1 MGSFRGDFLRRLP
14 LPMSAV
20 WLLSDI
26 AEAKGRQSSIRAVPQ
41 VLTTLRETALV
52 QSVESSNRIEGITVA
67 PGRLRPLVLGDDR
80 PRDRSEEEIL
90 GYRRALEKV
99 HLHARDL
106 AVEPRLLLDLHGM
119 VQEGAGDAG
128 QWKRVDNEIVEIL
141 SGEAPRIRFRP
152 TPALG
157 TAAAVEEMCLA
168 YRAIS
173 SEREAPPLVT
183 LAALILDFLC
193 IHPFRDGNGRVSRLL
208 TLLAL
213 YQNDH
218 EVGRFVSL
226 ERLIEESR
234 GDYYE
239 ALRKSS
245 EGWHEGKHDLLPWLH
260 YFLAIIRR
268 AYNELETQ
276 VGEATGFPRGAKTAQ
291 IEAAIAR
298 IPGDFTLADLERAC
312 PGVSRELARRV
323 LRRLS
328 DQGQVESLGRGPGA
342 LWRRRTA
349 FKD

>member
-1 MGSFRGDFLRRLP
+1 MSSFRGDFLRRLP
-14 LPMSAV
+14 IPMGAA

-26 AEAKGRQSSIRAVPQ
+26 AEAKGRQGAIHAAPQ
-41 VLTTLRETALV
+41 VLSTLRETALV
-52 QSVESSNRIEGITVA
+52 QSVESSNRIEGITVE

-90 GYRRALEKV
+90 GYRRALERV

-106 AVEPRLLLDLHGM
+106 AIEPRLLLDLHGL

-141 SGEAPRIRFRP
+141 SGEAPRVRFRP
-152 TPALG
+152 TPAQE

-173 SEREAPPLVT
+173 SQREAPPLVT
-183 LAALILDFLC
+183 IAALILDFLC

-213 YQNDH
+213 YQNEY

-226 ERLIEESR
+226 ERLVEESR

-245 EGWHEGKHDLLPWLH
+245 EGSHEGKHDLLPWLH
-260 YFLAIIRR
+260 YFLAILRR
-268 AYNELETQ
+268 AYGELETRI
-276 VGEATGFPRGAKTAQ
+276 GNAAPSPRGAKTAQ

-298 IPGDFTLADLERAC
+298 FPGDFTLGDLERAC
-312 PGVSRELARRV
+312 PGASRELARRV

-328 DQGQVESLGRGPGA
+328 EAGQVESLGRGPGA
-342 LWRRRTA
+342 RWRRRRVG
-349 FKD
+349 KP

>member
-1 MGSFRGDFLRRLP
+1 MSSFRGDFLRRLP
-14 LPMSAV
+14 LPMSAA

-26 AEAKGRQSSIRAVPQ
+26 AEAKGRQDAVRAAPQ

-52 QSVESSNRIEGITVA
+52 QSVESSNRIEGITVG
-67 PGRLRPLVLGDDR
+67 PGRIRPLVLGDDR

-90 GYRRALEKV
+90 GYRRALEVV

-106 AVEPRLLLDLHGM
+106 PIETRLLLDLHGR

-128 QWKRVDNEIVEIL
+128 QWKRVDNEIVEIFR
-141 SGEAPRIRFRP
+141 GEAPRIRFLP
-152 TPALG
+152 TPARE
-157 TAAAVEEMCLA
+157 TPAAVEEMCLA

-173 SEREAPPLVT
+173 SEREAPPLVEI
-183 LAALILDFLC
+183 AAFILDFLC

-208 TLLAL
+208 TLLTL
-213 YQNDH
+213 YQNDF

-234 GDYYE
+234 ADYYE

-245 EGWHEGKHDLLPWLH
+245 IGWHEGKHDLLPWLH
-260 YFLAIIRR
+260 YFLAIVRR
-268 AYNELETQ
+268 AYVELESQ
-276 VGEATGFPRGAKTAQ
+276 VRDAAAFPRGAKTAQ

-298 IPGDFTLADLERAC
+298 YPGDFSLGDLERAC

-323 LRRLS
+323 LRKLS
-328 DQGQVESLGRGPGA
+328 EAGQVESLGRGPGA
-342 LWRRRTA
+342 RWRRKQQA
-349 FKD
+349 PE

>member
-1 MGSFRGDFLRRLP
+1 
-14 LPMSAV
+14 
-20 WLLSDI
+20 
-26 AEAKGRQSSIRAVPQ
+26 
-41 VLTTLRETALV
+41 
-52 QSVESSNRIEGITVA
+52 
-67 PGRLRPLVLGDDR
+67 
-80 PRDRSEEEIL
+80 
-90 GYRRALEKV
+90 ALERV

-106 AVEPRLLLDLHGM
+106 AIEPRLLLDLHGL

-141 SGEAPRIRFRP
+141 GGEAPRIRFRP
-152 TPALG
+152 TSARD

-173 SEREAPPLVT
+173 SQREAPPLVT
-183 LAALILDFLC
+183 IAALILDFLC

-213 YQNDH
+213 YQNDY

-260 YFLAIIRR
+260 YFLAVLRR
-268 AYNELETQ
+268 AYGELEAKI
-276 VGEATGFPRGAKTAQ
+276 GDAAHSPRGAKTAQ

-298 IPGDFTLADLERAC
+298 FPGDFRLGDLERAC
-312 PGVSRELARRV
+312 PTASRELARRV
-323 LRRLS
+323 LRRLR
-328 DQGQVESLGRGPGA
+328 DTGQVESLGRGPGA
-342 LWRRRTA
+342 RWRRIHGRQA
-349 FKD
+349 